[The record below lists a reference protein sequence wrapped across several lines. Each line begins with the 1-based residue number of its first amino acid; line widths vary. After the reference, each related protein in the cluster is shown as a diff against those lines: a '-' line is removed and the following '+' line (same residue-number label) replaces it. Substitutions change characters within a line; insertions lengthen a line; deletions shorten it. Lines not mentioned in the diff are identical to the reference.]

1 MALYIVAM
9 AALKTGIDV
18 LGITHVVHL
27 KAPHSIIDYTQ
38 EARRAG
44 RARERVT
51 AIIIVEDKD

>member
-1 MALYIVAM
+1 VAM